1 MNTSVERERKK
12 RNGKRKVE
20 TKWLAEVAMTLRDAL
35 KGMGVRCC
43 CSRAEVGG
51 DVEVVAV
58 MEVAVVVV

>member
-1 MNTSVERERKK
+1 MREREK
-12 RNGKRKVE
+12 RNEKRKVE

-51 DVEVVAV
+51 DVEV
-58 MEVAVVVV
+58 EVAVVVV